1 MTLTYTLTF
10 RMWLKEELDD
20 CRALFNDIP
29 KPDLHEILDDDEFE
43 LIGRIAVANLKTRIL
58 VPKNTMKPTTVTFQ
72 RLWDDE
78 IDLDEWL
85 NQIGDAVWFASDTL
99 VRVSFSFICWH
110 PIKGDK
116 VYMWA
121 SKADATLQF
130 FAYDKDEYLKN
141 INKFCT
147 ESRGQLM
154 MKLYQTNEEIDD
166 EADPFKYSGYCPL
179 KIISSY
185 VWIRK

>member
-1 MTLTYTLTF
+1 
-10 RMWLKEELDD
+10 MWLKEELED

-29 KPDLHEILDDDEFE
+29 KPELHEILDDDEFE
-43 LIGRIAVANLKTRIL
+43 LIGRKRIAFANLKTRIL

-85 NQIGDAVWFASDTL
+85 NQIGDATWFASDTF

-110 PIKGDK
+110 PIKGEK
-116 VYMWA
+116 FYMWA

-130 FAYDKDEYLKN
+130 FANDKDEYLKN

-147 ESRGQLM
+147 ESRGRLLE
-154 MKLYQTNEEIDD
+154 KIWELHEEND
-166 EADPFKYSGYCPL
+166 EADPFKYSGVCPL
-179 KIISSY
+179 KIVSCY